1 MVVGALLL
9 VIPLVGVWLGIGRIR
24 AGQRA
29 AVLFTVGCAV
39 FAVSWLV
46 FLLTRLGVWRS
57 TGAPENLLAQ
67 FAGFLPDLVPATAV
81 IGVGLIVLAH
91 LAATGRPAARPDP
104 DRRRPWLVAGT
115 AGLVVVAMGF
125 VAAAMPARVPD
136 PTLVSGVAVRVD
148 HGRGV
153 FAFAR
158 DGGGV
163 AVEYPLDNPMWVD
176 RTGQKHVGGR
186 PECLTGDGAVSRAVE
201 LALVDVRG
209 VPGSGF
215 GNLRLVLSVR
225 CLG

>member
-9 VIPLVGVWLGIGRIR
+9 VIPLAGVWLGIGRIR

-39 FAVSWLV
+39 FAASWVV
-46 FLLTRLGVWRS
+46 FLLARFGLWRS
-57 TGAPENLLAQ
+57 TGAPENLLEQ
-67 FAGFLPDLVPATAV
+67 FVGFLPDLVPATAAL
-81 IGVGLIVLAH
+81 GVGLIVLAH
-91 LAATGRPAARPDP
+91 LTATGPLAARSDP
-104 DRRRPWLVAGT
+104 DRRRPWLVAG
-115 AGLVVVAMGF
+115 AAAVAVVGMGF
-125 VAAAMPARVPD
+125 VAAALPARVPD

-148 HGRGV
+148 HDRGV
-153 FAFAR
+153 FGFVR

-201 LALVDVRG
+201 LALVDIRG
-209 VPGSGF
+209 VPESGF

-225 CLG
+225 CLD